1 MIRSRDVLIQKIE
14 AHMRAT
20 KMSPARLGR
29 EAVGDPKFVF
39 QLWEGREPRQR
50 TVDRVVSYLERQ
62 PRGHRP

>member
-1 MIRSRDVLIQKIE
+1 MLILQIE

-20 KMSPARLGR
+20 KMSPARFGR

-50 TVDRVVSYLERQ
+50 TIERVSSYLQ
-62 PRGHRP
+62 KHRHTGSGT